1 MVLTDQD
8 EDKIPSDWQN
18 HKAILEQ
25 VVPNAELFQLWT
37 NDQLIE
43 SDHLIAY
50 LTQLP
55 ASNKHW
61 IEQIKACQE
70 YELQL
75 RSLTVRRPE

>member
-1 MVLTDQD
+1 M
-8 EDKIPSDWQN
+8 
-18 HKAILEQ
+18 
-25 VVPNAELFQLWT
+25 
-37 NDQLIE
+37 
-43 SDHLIAY
+43 IAY
-50 LTQLP
+50 LMQLP